1 MKKIIVCIALLSTV
15 ACSNVN
21 INNSYKQSTE
31 DFKVYQEISSNY
43 KVDKEWWK
51 EYNNS
56 ELNNIMN
63 IALKNNSD
71 LKKAAINVNKTLYQA
86 NLLGAN
92 LVPSFS
98 SSLGSSASK
107 NLKTG
112 GNSTIKHSASVSL
125 SYELDLWKK
134 LSNSKNAQEWEHK
147 ATIEDLEAARLSL
160 VNNVVSTYFNIVYLN
175 NAISIVNDKI
185 TQYEKINTIVK
196 NKYQYGV
203 NSELEYLQSEQSLIN
218 LKNTLLTYQNDKVE
232 QEQTLRDLLN
242 LKPEENIE
250 IKSKD
255 LLSFKNI
262 GVNLDVPV
270 SVIANR
276 PDVKAYEYRL
286 SKAFKDVKA
295 TEAKLYPSVSIQ
307 TSLSSSGNKVDNA
320 LSVPVGLASINI
332 SLPFLNWNT
341 LKWNIK
347 IDEASYESARVDFE
361 KSIVSSL
368 NEIDTYYKSYQKA
381 ISSYSL
387 QEKNLKTQKEI
398 TGHYKNRY
406 NNGNVEFKSWL
417 EALINEK
424 DSELNVLKAKFE
436 IIQAENKVY
445 QAMGGKTK

>member
-1 MKKIIVCIALLSTV
+1 
-15 ACSNVN
+15 
-21 INNSYKQSTE
+21 
-31 DFKVYQEISSNY
+31 
-43 KVDKEWWK
+43 
-51 EYNNS
+51 
-56 ELNNIMN
+56 MN

-71 LKKAAINVNKTLYQA
+71 LKKAAINVNKALYQA
-86 NLLGAN
+86 NILGAN

-98 SSLGSSASK
+98 SSLGLSASK

-112 GNSTIKHSASVSL
+112 GNSTIKHSASISL

-147 ATIEDLEAARLSL
+147 ATIEDLEAVRLSL
-160 VNNVVSTYFNIVYLN
+160 VNNVVDTYFNIIYLN
-175 NAISIVNDKI
+175 NAISIINDKI
-185 TQYEKINTIVK
+185 AQYEKINTIVK

-255 LLSFKNI
+255 LLSFRNI
-262 GVNLDVPV
+262 GVNLDVPI

-347 IDEASYESARVDFE
+347 TDEASYESARIDFE
-361 KSIVSSL
+361 KSIVKSL

-381 ISSYSL
+381 VSSYSL

-445 QAMGGKTK
+445 QAMGGKAK

>member
-1 MKKIIVCIALLSTV
+1 MKKIIILITLLSTI
-15 ACSNVN
+15 ACTNTN
-21 INNSYKQSTE
+21 INNSYKQSKE

-43 KVDKEWWK
+43 KIDKEWWK

-71 LKKAAINVNKTLYQA
+71 LKKAAINVNKALYQA
-86 NLLGAN
+86 NLLGAD

-98 SSLGSSASK
+98 SSLGSSTSK
-107 NLKTG
+107 NIKTG
-112 GNSTIKHSASVSL
+112 GDSTIKHSASISL

-134 LSNSKNAQEWEHK
+134 LSNAKNAQEWEYQ
-147 ATIEDLEAARLSL
+147 ATVEDLEAAKLSL
-160 VNNVVSTYFNIVYLN
+160 VNNVADTYFNIVYLN
-175 NAISIVNDKI
+175 DAISLLNDKI
-185 TQYEKINTIVK
+185 EQYEKINTIMK

-203 NSELEYLQSEQSLIN
+203 NSELEYLQSNQSLTN
-218 LKNTLLTYQNDKVE
+218 LKNTLLTYQNEKTE

-250 IKSKD
+250 IKTKN
-255 LLSFKNI
+255 LLSFKDI
-262 GVNLDVPV
+262 GVNLDVPI

-295 TEAKLYPSVSIQ
+295 TQAKLYPSVTIQ
-307 TSLSSSGNKVDNA
+307 STLSSSGNKVDNA
-320 LSVPVGLASINI
+320 LSVPIGLASINI

-347 IDEASYESARVDFE
+347 IDEASYESAKVDFE

-381 ISSYSL
+381 NSSYAL
-387 QEKNLKTQKEI
+387 QEKNVKSQKEI
-398 TGHYKNRY
+398 TKHYKNRY
-406 NNGNVEFKSWL
+406 DNGNVEFKSWL
-417 EALINEK
+417 EALVNEK
-424 DSELNVLKAKFE
+424 DSELNLLKAKFD
-436 IIQAENKVY
+436 IIQAENKIY
-445 QAMGGKTK
+445 QAMGGKAK

>member
-1 MKKIIVCIALLSTV
+1 MKKIIVSIALLSTV
-15 ACSNVN
+15 ACSNAN
-21 INNSYKQSTE
+21 INNSYKQSRE

-71 LKKAAINVNKTLYQA
+71 LKKAAINVNKALYQA

-112 GNSTIKHSASVSL
+112 GNSIIKHSASVSL

-175 NAISIVNDKI
+175 NAISIINDKI
-185 TQYEKINTIVK
+185 AQYEKINTIVK

-270 SVIANR
+270 AVIANR

-307 TSLSSSGNKVDNA
+307 TSLSSSGNKIDNA

-361 KSIVSSL
+361 KSIVKSL

-381 ISSYSL
+381 VSSYSL

-424 DSELNVLKAKFE
+424 DSELNLLKAKFE

-445 QAMGGKTK
+445 QAMGGKAK

>member
-1 MKKIIVCIALLSTV
+1 M
-15 ACSNVN
+15 
-21 INNSYKQSTE
+21 
-31 DFKVYQEISSNY
+31 
-43 KVDKEWWK
+43 
-51 EYNNS
+51 
-56 ELNNIMN
+56 
-63 IALKNNSD
+63 
-71 LKKAAINVNKTLYQA
+71 
-86 NLLGAN
+86 
-92 LVPSFS
+92 
-98 SSLGSSASK
+98 
-107 NLKTG
+107 
-112 GNSTIKHSASVSL
+112 
-125 SYELDLWKK
+125 
-134 LSNSKNAQEWEHK
+134 
-147 ATIEDLEAARLSL
+147 
-160 VNNVVSTYFNIVYLN
+160 VNNVVNTYFNIVYLN
-175 NAISIVNDKI
+175 DAISILNDKI
-185 TQYEKINTIVK
+185 EQYEKINTVMK

-203 NSELEYLQSEQSLIN
+203 NSELEYLQSEQSLTN
-218 LKNTLLTYQNDKVE
+218 LKNTLLTYQNEKTE

-250 IKSKD
+250 IKAKN
-255 LLSFKNI
+255 LLSIKDI
-262 GVNLDVPV
+262 GVNLDVPI

-286 SKAFKDVKA
+286 SKAFKDAKA
-295 TEAKLYPSVSIQ
+295 TQAKLYPSVTIQ
-307 TSLSSSGNKVDNA
+307 STLSSSGNKVDNA

-347 IDEASYESARVDFE
+347 TDEASYESARIDFE
-361 KSIVSSL
+361 KSIVKSL

-445 QAMGGKTK
+445 QAMGGKAK

>member
-1 MKKIIVCIALLSTV
+1 MKKIIILITLLSTM
-15 ACSNVN
+15 ACTNTN
-21 INNSYKQSTE
+21 INNSYKQSKE
-31 DFKVYQEISSNY
+31 KFQVYQEISSNY
-43 KVDKEWWK
+43 KIDKEWWK

-71 LKKAAINVNKTLYQA
+71 LKKAAINVNKALYQA
-86 NLLGAN
+86 NILGAN

-107 NLKTG
+107 DLKTG

-307 TSLSSSGNKVDNA
+307 SSLSSSGNKVDNA

-347 IDEASYESARVDFE
+347 IDEASYESTRVDFE

-445 QAMGGKTK
+445 QAMGGKAK

>member
-71 LKKAAINVNKTLYQA
+71 LKKAAINVNKALYQA

-160 VNNVVSTYFNIVYLN
+160 VNNVVTTYFNIVYLN

-185 TQYEKINTIVK
+185 AQYEKINTIVK

-295 TEAKLYPSVSIQ
+295 KEAKLYPSVSIQ

-445 QAMGGKTK
+445 QAMGGKAK

>member
-1 MKKIIVCIALLSTV
+1 M
-15 ACSNVN
+15 ACSNAN

-71 LKKAAINVNKTLYQA
+71 LKKAAINVNKALYQA
-86 NLLGAN
+86 NILGAN

-262 GVNLDVPV
+262 GVNLDVLV

-320 LSVPVGLASINI
+320 LSVPIGLASINI

-347 IDEASYESARVDFE
+347 IDEASYESARIDFE
-361 KSIVSSL
+361 KSIIKSL

-381 ISSYSL
+381 VSSYSL

-398 TGHYKNRY
+398 TGYYKNRY
-406 NNGNVEFKSWL
+406 NNGNAEFKSWL
-417 EALINEK
+417 EALINKK

-445 QAMGGKTK
+445 QAMGGKAK

>member
-15 ACSNVN
+15 ACSNTN

-71 LKKAAINVNKTLYQA
+71 LKKAAINVNKALYQA
-86 NLLGAN
+86 NILGAN

-147 ATIEDLEAARLSL
+147 ATIEDLEATRLSL
-160 VNNVVSTYFNIVYLN
+160 VNNVGSTYFNIVYLN

-307 TSLSSSGNKVDNA
+307 SSLSSSGNKVDNA

-445 QAMGGKTK
+445 QAMGGKAK

>member
-21 INNSYKQSTE
+21 INNSYKQSIE

-71 LKKAAINVNKTLYQA
+71 LKKAAINVNKALYQA

-307 TSLSSSGNKVDNA
+307 SSLSSSGNKVDNA

-445 QAMGGKTK
+445 QAMGGKAR

>member
-1 MKKIIVCIALLSTV
+1 
-15 ACSNVN
+15 
-21 INNSYKQSTE
+21 
-31 DFKVYQEISSNY
+31 
-43 KVDKEWWK
+43 
-51 EYNNS
+51 
-56 ELNNIMN
+56 MN

-71 LKKAAINVNKTLYQA
+71 LKKAAINVNKALYQA

-112 GNSTIKHSASVSL
+112 GNSTIKHSASISL

-147 ATIEDLEAARLSL
+147 ATIEDLEAVRLSL
-160 VNNVVSTYFNIVYLN
+160 VNNVVDTYFNIVYLN
-175 NAISIVNDKI
+175 NAISIINDKI
-185 TQYEKINTIVK
+185 AQYEKINTIVK

-255 LLSFKNI
+255 LLSFRNI
-262 GVNLDVPV
+262 GVNLDVPI

-347 IDEASYESARVDFE
+347 TDEASYESARIDFE
-361 KSIVSSL
+361 KSIVKSL

-381 ISSYSL
+381 VSSYSL

-424 DSELNVLKAKFE
+424 DSELNLLKAKFE

-445 QAMGGKTK
+445 QAMGGKAK

>member
-1 MKKIIVCIALLSTV
+1 MKKIIIVITLLSTM
-15 ACSNVN
+15 ACTNTN
-21 INNSYKQSTE
+21 INNSYKQSKE
-31 DFKVYQEISSNY
+31 EFQVYQEISSNY
-43 KVDKEWWK
+43 KIDKEWWK

-71 LKKAAINVNKTLYQA
+71 LKKAAINVNKALYQA
-86 NLLGAN
+86 NLLGAD

-107 NLKTG
+107 NIKTG
-112 GNSTIKHSASVSL
+112 GSSTIKHSASISL
-125 SYELDLWKK
+125 NYEIDLWRK
-134 LSNSKNAQEWEHK
+134 LSNAKNAQEWEYE
-147 ATIEDLEAARLSL
+147 ATTEDLEAAKLSL
-160 VNNVVSTYFNIVYLN
+160 INNVVNTYFNIVYLN
-175 NAISIVNDKI
+175 DAISILNDKI
-185 TQYEKINTIVK
+185 EQYEKINTVMK

-203 NSELEYLQSEQSLIN
+203 NSELEYLQSEQSLTN
-218 LKNTLLTYQNDKVE
+218 LKNTLLTYQNEKAE

-250 IKSKD
+250 IKAKN
-255 LLSFKNI
+255 LLSIKDI
-262 GVNLDVPV
+262 GVNLDVPI
-270 SVIANR
+270 SR

-295 TEAKLYPSVSIQ
+295 TQAKLYPSVTIQ
-307 TSLSSSGNKVDNA
+307 STLSSSGNKVDNA
-320 LSVPVGLASINI
+320 LSVPIGLASINI

-381 ISSYSL
+381 NSSYAL
-387 QEKNLKTQKEI
+387 QEKNLKSQKEI
-398 TGHYKNRY
+398 TKHYKNRY
-406 NNGNVEFKSWL
+406 DNGNVEFKSWL
-417 EALINEK
+417 EALVNEK
-424 DSELNVLKAKFE
+424 DSELNLLKAKFD
-436 IIQAENKVY
+436 IIQAENKIY
-445 QAMGGKTK
+445 QAMGGKAK